1 MIVKNF
7 AYPGKN
13 GLEGRECV
21 GVQKPQPERGPVGAS
36 QGGAG
41 CCYSGKNP
49 SSDNV
54 MCLFLLS

>member
-7 AYPGKN
+7 AFSGKN
-13 GLEGRECV
+13 GLDCREWV

-36 QGGAG
+36 QWGAC